1 MKIYRYFHF
10 LSLDIV
16 AGTLASSCFAAR
28 LLHTNPGIVWWV
40 TLALT
45 VWLLY
50 TGDHMLDA
58 WKTRKTRKTAQRELH
73 VFMMKNRRTIL
84 WSLLVVAATDVVLI
98 LNLLDQLL
106 FKYALVLAGLVLL
119 FYAMRHVFRKNRFL
133 SVPGEFFVLLLY
145 MAGTWLG
152 PVVPVLHEFNA
163 GEGMVALIFAG
174 VLLMNLG
181 VISLYDMKLDSRMGI
196 ASLANLLDVK
206 GTRNLL
212 LVTALSIYVVS
223 LLQFLVFEMDRYFKF
238 ALILAG
244 MATILLL
251 ILYSPSMFRKRDY
264 FRLGAD
270 AVLFMGYLALLIKG

>member
-16 AGTLASSCFAAR
+16 AGALASSCFAAR

-50 TGDHMLDA
+50 TGDHLLDA
-58 WKTRKTRKTAQRELH
+58 WKTRKKTQRELH
-73 VFMMKNRRTIL
+73 VFMMKNLRTLL
-84 WSLLVVAATDVVLI
+84 WSLIVVAAVDVVLI

-133 SVPGEFFVLLLY
+133 KVPGEIFVLLLY

-152 PVVPVLHEFNA
+152 PAVPVLHEFQV
-163 GEGMVALIFAG
+163 GEGTVALVFAG

-196 ASLANLLDVK
+196 ASLANLMGVK

-212 LVTALSIYVVS
+212 LGTALSIYLLA

-238 ALILAG
+238 TLILTG
-244 MATILLL
+244 MATILLF
-251 ILYSPSMFRKRDY
+251 ILYSPSVFRKRDY

-270 AVLFMGYLALLIKG
+270 AVLFMGYLALFIKG